1 MSELPLGWKLCHLED
16 CVEILDAIRKPIN
29 NKERSSRVEGRSPE
43 ELYPYYGATGQ
54 VGYIDG
60 YLFDED
66 LVALGEDAA
75 PFLDVF
81 KDKAYMLYGKT
92 WVNNHAHVLR
102 GREGVNNKY
111 LCNYLNQVDY
121 RDYVNGATRLK
132 LTQANMRKLLILL
145 APANEQIRIVNKLDK
160 LLSKVEAAKIRLD
173 KIPLILKRFRQ
184 SVLAAATSGKLTEEW
199 RYNKSN
205 SNMEWEEKYLQDI
218 AHSVS
223 DGDHQAPPRANEGI
237 PFIVIS
243 NVNKGVIDFDGVDRW
258 VPEDYFL
265 NLSDIRVPKKFDILY
280 TVTGSYGIPV
290 IVDTDKQFCFQR
302 HIAIIKPNNELVD
315 YRYLYIVLGSNHVLS
330 QAHSLATG
338 TAQKTVSLTSLRSFQ
353 IPVPKITEQ
362 EEIVRRVE
370 ELFTLVDRIEKQ
382 YVSAKVRVDKL
393 TQSILAKAFRGELCP
408 KTQTMSLQIN

>member
-338 TAQKTVSLTSLRSFQ
+338 TAQK
-353 IPVPKITEQ
+353 
-362 EEIVRRVE
+362 
-370 ELFTLVDRIEKQ
+370 LFL
-382 YVSAKVRVDKL
+382 
-393 TQSILAKAFRGELCP
+393 
-408 KTQTMSLQIN
+408 